1 MNLPSE
7 AMKYAKFILLIDPGN
22 SKAIFRLAK
31 ANEMN
36 GNLDESYALL
46 REGYSKSSESEKEA
60 F

>member
-1 MNLPSE
+1 
-7 AMKYAKFILLIDPGN
+7 MKYAKFILLIDPGN